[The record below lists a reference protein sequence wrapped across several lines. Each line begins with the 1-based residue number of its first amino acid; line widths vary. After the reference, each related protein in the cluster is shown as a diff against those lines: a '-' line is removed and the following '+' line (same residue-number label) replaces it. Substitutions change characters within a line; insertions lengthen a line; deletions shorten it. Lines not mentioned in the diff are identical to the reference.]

1 MVPRYQPQKLLLKVD
16 FPLVKI
22 QSPRHLSTILS
33 TVSSVIEMVT
43 IFLSA
48 TMLGGSLKLTRL
60 AMACNPHPNWPS
72 PVLLELEKSNPP
84 RLPSALKT
92 IPTTTTAMMN
102 LPSSWKSPRVPISA
116 LPLNP
121 SVMWFLPDH
130 VILTL
135 IRVAHTQWPLTLIRL
150 YRLFQTKHLSALPT
164 VLSSMQLIEAYSQ
177 CLSKQAPSLSP
188 CAWSPWTTLVGC
200 RTRWR

>member
-60 AMACNPHPNWPS
+60 AMACNPHPN
-72 PVLLELEKSNPP
+72 
-84 RLPSALKT
+84 
-92 IPTTTTAMMN
+92 
-102 LPSSWKSPRVPISA
+102 
-116 LPLNP
+116 
-121 SVMWFLPDH
+121 
-130 VILTL
+130 
-135 IRVAHTQWPLTLIRL
+135 
-150 YRLFQTKHLSALPT
+150 
-164 VLSSMQLIEAYSQ
+164 
-177 CLSKQAPSLSP
+177 
-188 CAWSPWTTLVGC
+188 
-200 RTRWR
+200 